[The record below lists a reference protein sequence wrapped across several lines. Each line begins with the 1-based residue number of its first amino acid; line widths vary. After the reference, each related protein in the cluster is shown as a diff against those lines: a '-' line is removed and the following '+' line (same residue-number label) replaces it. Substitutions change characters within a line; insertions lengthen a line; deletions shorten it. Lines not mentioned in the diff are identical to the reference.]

1 MISQQ
6 TIRTTVTHR
15 PAPRVVADQ
24 NTKQTAA
31 VGSATDTRVKQNP
44 RRNRRT
50 RYGTRQHGS
59 LKSSLVKMNQFESRA
74 VIETAGDYI
83 KTCLSDEGINDV
95 QVCLVSHVDTKAKS
109 FKLTV
114 NSKDKDKIMSSD
126 FWHLV

>member
-6 TIRTTVTHR
+6 TIRTTLTRR

-24 NTKQTAA
+24 DTKQTAA

-50 RYGTRQHGS
+50 HYGTRQHGS
-59 LKSSLVKMNQFESRA
+59 LKNSLVKRNQFISRA
-74 VIETAGDYI
+74 VIETAGDDI

-95 QVCLVSHVDTKAKS
+95 RVCLVSLVDTRAKS
-109 FKLTV
+109 FKMNA
-114 NSKDKDKIMSSD
+114 NSKDKD
-126 FWHLV
+126 